1 MREVTDVAGGD
12 ATGSEAPAHVPHA
25 FELYTQVSLVAP
37 TLIAGLLVA
46 FDHPVPTLATF
57 AVWATVAAV
66 WVQQLALVVRAGL
79 LPSRWWSGAG
89 VPEWATSR
97 GAVAVTLA
105 AGLGLL
111 AYGVHEDRP
120 AWLWALPYAVT
131 LADAALART
140 TRSEEGPLPR
150 LPRADAA
157 ALAVATLAPVA
168 LTLATTPAWSGLSV
182 AAVVAGALVVQVG
195 QVWWLDVVAALE
207 ASRGASVALARTEER
222 LRFAGELHDLQGHEL
237 QNIVM
242 QADLARTLLRR
253 QEPGDAAQVAE
264 ILDAIHETA
273 AGTLRQTRAI
283 AHGYREVDFEQEVA
297 GAVEVLRAA
306 GVALTVSGRL
316 TAVPPP
322 ARHLAGLFVRE
333 AATNLLRHSAATTA
347 ELAVTRT
354 GSEVRVAVRDPGPP
368 RPEGHLGLDH
378 GSGLESL
385 TERAA
390 SAGLRLDHG
399 PVGSGWQLTLTC
411 STEETP

>member
-12 ATGSEAPAHVPHA
+12 AAGSDESAHVPHA
-25 FELYTQVSLVAP
+25 FELYTQVSLLAP

-89 VPEWATSR
+89 IGAWATSR
-97 GAVAVTLA
+97 VAVVVVLL

-111 AYGVHEDRP
+111 AYGLREGRP

-131 LADAALART
+131 LADATLART
-140 TRSEEGPLPR
+140 VRSDDGLLPR
-150 LPRADAA
+150 LPRGDAA
-157 ALAVATLAPVA
+157 ALALAVLAPVVVA
-168 LTLATTPAWSGLSV
+168 LVMTPDWSGLSV

-207 ASRGASVALARTEER
+207 ASRGTSVALARTEER

-253 QEPGDAAQVAE
+253 DEPGDATQVAE

-283 AHGYREVDFEQEVA
+283 AHGYRAVDFEQEVA

-316 TAVPPP
+316 AAVPPD
-322 ARHLAGLFVRE
+322 ARHLAGLLVRE

-347 ELAVTRT
+347 DLAVTRA
-354 GSEVRVAVRDPGPP
+354 GDEVRVVVRDPGPP

-399 PVGSGWQLTLTC
+399 PDGSGWQLTLTC
-411 STEETP
+411 STEENP